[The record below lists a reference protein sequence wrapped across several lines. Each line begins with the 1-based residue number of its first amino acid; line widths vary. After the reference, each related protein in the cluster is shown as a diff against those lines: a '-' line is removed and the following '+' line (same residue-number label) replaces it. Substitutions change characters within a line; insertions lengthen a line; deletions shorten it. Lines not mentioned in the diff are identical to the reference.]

1 MWGTVLATICAAP
14 KLSKSLCE
22 QQHAMHTTMK
32 AKAIAEVLLPIRNCK
47 DWEGPLQNCRLH
59 SCPEIILQINQ
70 KRFLFLSSTKQLL
83 QKGGLHHIPSCFNNL
98 VCVKLLSTPA
108 FPASPI
114 LTSCS
119 YPSLSKRLG
128 MCMLMHTMSFNPSFT
143 LLPHTSGEGKL
154 YNLLICG
161 VDIRKKFSLIFC
173 SKQTYLLFTK
183 PPAS

>member
-98 VCVKLLSTPA
+98 VCVKLLSTPT
-108 FPASPI
+108 FPASPHSHF
-114 LTSCS
+114 LF
-119 YPSLSKRLG
+119 LSKSIEKARNVHVNAHDVLQSV
-128 MCMLMHTMSFNPSFT
+128 LHTAS
-143 LLPHTSGEGKL
+143 
-154 YNLLICG
+154 
-161 VDIRKKFSLIFC
+161 
-173 SKQTYLLFTK
+173 TYVRGREII
-183 PPAS
+183 